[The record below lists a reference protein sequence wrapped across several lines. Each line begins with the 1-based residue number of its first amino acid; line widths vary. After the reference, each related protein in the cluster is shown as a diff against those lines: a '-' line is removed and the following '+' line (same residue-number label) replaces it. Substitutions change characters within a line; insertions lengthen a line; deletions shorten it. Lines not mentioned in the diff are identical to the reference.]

1 MESDN
6 TPEDTVLVGRVT
18 LDLLAS
24 DDGMH
29 VAIEEDGR
37 HDMTPLEML
46 GVLEMAKG
54 VIYYDMFLSDFDEED
69 QDQDQP

>member
-1 MESDN
+1 MTSED
-6 TPEDTVLVGRVT
+6 TPGNTVLVGRVT
-18 LDLLAS
+18 LDLLAG

-29 VAIEEDGR
+29 VSIEEDGQ

-54 VIYYDMFLSDFDEED
+54 VIFYDMFLSDLDEED

>member
-18 LDLLAS
+18 LDLLAGT
-24 DDGMH
+24 DGMH
-29 VAIEEDGR
+29 VTIEEDGQ